1 MRELVF
7 SEELRELVSSV
18 GVELMLIFFIPVVG
32 SEVLRKQQWF
42 HQWSLKRWWLVF
54 MVASIADAAS
64 TYFIIHVRSVRWTAE
79 LGVVVRG
86 FGSLMG
92 HDEALITFTVLV
104 LIVSYVSACMFATS
118 TYRAF
123 FVWFFCVASG
133 IRLGAAACNMLLW

>member
-18 GVELMLIFFIPVVG
+18 GVEFILIFFIPVVG
-32 SEVLRKQQWF
+32 SELLRKQQWF
-42 HQWSLKRWWLVF
+42 HQWSLKHWWLVF
-54 MVASIADAAS
+54 MLASIADVAS
-64 TYFIIHVRSVRWTAE
+64 TYFIIHVRSVQWTAE

-104 LIVSYVSACMFATS
+104 LIVSYVSACMFAIS

-123 FVWFFCVASG
+123 SAWFFCVASG
-133 IRLGAAACNMLLW
+133 VRIGAAVCNMLLW